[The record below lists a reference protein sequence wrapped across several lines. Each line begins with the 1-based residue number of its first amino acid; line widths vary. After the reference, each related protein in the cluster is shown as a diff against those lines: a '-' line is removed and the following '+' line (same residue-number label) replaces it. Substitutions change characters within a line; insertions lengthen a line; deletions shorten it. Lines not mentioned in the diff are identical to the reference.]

1 MHMIL
6 ILSGTNR
13 KGSNTR
19 KIAEFVTQSVKSIS
33 DEEVK
38 FLSLEDVV
46 GSINLANM
54 YDGDNM
60 PKELIDIQEEYILPA
75 QKMIILSP
83 EYNGSFSGILKL
95 FIDIMT
101 MRKYPQNFRG
111 KSSALIGVA
120 SGRAGNLRGLEHLTG
135 LLNYLGMHVHPS
147 KLPISS
153 IEKVLDDDNN
163 PDESTQKA
171 INDLIKAYLS

>member
-1 MHMIL
+1 MIL

-19 KIAEFVTQSVKSIS
+19 KIAEYIYKSITDIS
-33 DEEVK
+33 SEEVK
-38 FLSLEDVV
+38 FLSLEDVSA
-46 GSINLANM
+46 SINLANM
-54 YDGDNM
+54 YSGDDM
-60 PKELIDIQEEYILPA
+60 PQALVDIQEEYVLPA
-75 QKMIILSP
+75 NKMIILSP
-83 EYNGSFSGILKL
+83 EYNGSFAGVLKL
-95 FIDIMT
+95 FIDAMS
-101 MRKYPQNFRG
+101 MRKYAENFRG
-111 KSSALIGVA
+111 KSSALIGIA

-153 IEKVLDDDNN
+153 IEKVLGDNDT

-171 INDLIKAYLS
+171 IMDLLNAYLK